1 MGLAIIAPAIDLQ
14 PVAAKLEIMSRRD
27 LVEQV
32 FDVTPQQ
39 VLRRS
44 AFDAQQM
51 VVVPLMA

>member
-1 MGLAIIAPAIDLQ
+1 M
-14 PVAAKLEIMSRRD
+14 AAKLEIMSRRD

-51 VVVPLMA
+51 VVVPLTVYLNVQVLMR